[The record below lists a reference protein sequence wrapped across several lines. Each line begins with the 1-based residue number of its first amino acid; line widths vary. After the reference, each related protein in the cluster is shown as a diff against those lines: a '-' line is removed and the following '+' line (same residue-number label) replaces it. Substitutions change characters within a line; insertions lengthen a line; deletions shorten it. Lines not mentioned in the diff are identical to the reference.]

1 MGISLSEAADRNRPY
16 IHSNIYNFMMD
27 TSTMMADFRNGQEI
41 RDVIA
46 LYESWIEQLRTYESE
61 LYDFCEVGDYKGL
74 NRLLFG
80 EGLASKRL
88 SYIAQEV
95 LRKPSFVAQLVPK
108 IDRSIAT
115 AIFNEFDAKPQF
127 VTNAVNELL
136 NNKNEVSISETTD
149 AIVKAIKD
157 QLGEKDRVSA
167 DQFNAVF
174 KSFKSDIKKW
184 ASTSVKSKQNNLQE
198 AAKKLLAET
207 LQKQG
212 VLITESVFLS
222 HFVPAFKKELSYRNT
237 IIFTQVSSN
246 LNQIIT
252 ELGERIYADIAN
264 GSGFLSLYS
273 SILLGKRGEGV
284 LNFSIREIQGPR
296 ETEEGVVLPLKME
309 AITTGN
315 LSEEKIYEQYFKQLG
330 LSKEEAMLRNH
341 NVDTFSGTDNLIK
354 IIGPR
359 GTKFFRVQSKDS
371 ALKQLEGK
379 NADYAIQHVRMLKE
393 DSVDHTLATL
403 ENENIITADEAA
415 KLAYVMA
422 NVVWFQIK
430 GSYRIG
436 SSHLTKVTQST
447 GSSNVSSGIEY
458 INTILS
464 THIKD
469 LIGITV
475 KEGAPKELHLNA
487 TNIFYFLGARTLFP
501 VSEVLDQ
508 VVKRLRDF
516 ENKLFSIRYILNT
529 KSVSSSLVWSSARD
543 FFAEK
548 QRNFSR
554 DSLYSSEVLEVG
566 KTQGGAIMSSLTG
579 HLNFDFQIAE
589 ILKISSYVY

>member
-1 MGISLSEAADRNRPY
+1 MGISLSDVADRNRPY

-46 LYESWIEQLRTYESE
+46 LYESWRDQLRTYESE

-88 SYIAQEV
+88 TYIAQEV

-127 VTNAVNELL
+127 VTNAVNEMFQ
-136 NNKNEVSISETTD
+136 NKNEVSISETID

-157 QLGEKDRVSA
+157 QLGQLGKQDRVSA
-167 DQFNAVF
+167 GEFNAVF

-184 ASTSVKSKQNNLQE
+184 ASISVKSKQNNLQE

-207 LQKQG
+207 LQKQN
-212 VLITESVFLS
+212 VLITKPVFLS
-222 HFVPAFKKELSYRNT
+222 YFVPAFKNELSYRNT

-252 ELGERIYADIAN
+252 ELGERIYEDIAG

-273 SILLGKRGEGV
+273 SNLLGKRGEGV
-284 LNFSIREIQGPR
+284 LNFSVREIQ
-296 ETEEGVVLPLKME
+296 EVEEGVQLKME
-309 AITTGN
+309 AVTTGN

-359 GTKFFRVQSKDS
+359 GTRFFRVQSKDS

-379 NADYAIQHVRMLKE
+379 NADYATQHVRMLKE

-475 KEGAPKELHLNA
+475 KEGAPMELHLNA

-508 VVKRLRDF
+508 VVKRLKDL

-529 KSVSSSLVWSSARD
+529 KSVSSSFVWTSARD

-589 ILKISSYVY
+589 ILKISSYVF